1 VDDVFGDH
9 VDFGGSYAPS
19 AHDGRR
25 RIFLQNDPV
34 HTTNLM
40 AYMKEHLAFVQS
52 EVGGAD
58 TFREVCLSHVD
69 EALVDQMHTML
80 L

>member
-1 VDDVFGDH
+1 
-9 VDFGGSYAPS
+9 
-19 AHDGRR
+19 
-25 RIFLQNDPV
+25 
-34 HTTNLM
+34 M